1 MLFASILIATGLT
14 VVLPSESRVR
24 GTELTLGAIAV
35 VQSDDAEL
43 ALRVRG
49 FALGYAPAP
58 GYSRLIVASNLERE
72 LERFLGQDVAL
83 RGEPTCR
90 VFPEIERVPGATLEE
105 AARKELESTLAGRD
119 AKATL
124 VEAVG
129 GIDVPA
135 GATPATMSARVSADA
150 LRSGTFSVPVEVRV
164 DGNTYRT
171 VWTNWRLDVWELR
184 PVVTRALRAGELIT
198 ADILEEKRVAL
209 DVSNTKALDVRQIV
223 GAVAS
228 RNLASQTAVVEAD
241 LVRPAVVRKGDA
253 LFLSIRKGA
262 INARV
267 AAIAQENGALGDRV
281 RLELVETKRMLTGV
295 VVSRDTAEI
304 DLSPAH

>member
-1 MLFASILIATGLT
+1 MILASILLATGIT
-14 VVLPSESRVR
+14 VVLPTEVRVR
-24 GTELTLGAIAV
+24 GTDLALGAVAT
-35 VQSDDAEL
+35 VQADDAAL
-43 ALRVRG
+43 ALRVG
-49 FALGYAPAP
+49 EFALGYAPAP
-58 GYSRLIVASNLERE
+58 GYSRLIVAANLERE
-72 LERFLGQDVAL
+72 LERYIGQDVIL

-90 VFPEIERVPGATLEE
+90 VFPEIERVPGATIEE
-105 AARKELESTLAGRD
+105 AARRELETTMAGRD

-135 GATPATMSARVSADA
+135 GLAPATLAARVSADA

-171 VWTNWRLDVWELR
+171 IWTNWRLDLWELR
-184 PVVTRALRAGELIT
+184 PVVTRAVRAGELLT
-198 ADILEEKRVAL
+198 ADMVVEKRVAL
-209 DVSNTKALDVRQIV
+209 DASNNKSLDVRQIV

-228 RNLASQTAVVEAD
+228 RNLASQSALVEAD

-253 LFLSIRKGA
+253 LFLSIRKGK

-304 DLSPAH
+304 DLAPTL